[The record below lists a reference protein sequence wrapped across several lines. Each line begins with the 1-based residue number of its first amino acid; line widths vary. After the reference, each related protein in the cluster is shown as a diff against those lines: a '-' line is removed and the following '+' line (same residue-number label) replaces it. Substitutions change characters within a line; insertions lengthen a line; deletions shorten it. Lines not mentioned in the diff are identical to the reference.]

1 MNPRGGSPSISHG
14 PKVRVEFHVV
24 AEINRE
30 RKSPEVHHRR
40 DAPLAQLAEQ
50 LTLNQWVPGSSPGGC
65 TTETPSSSATS
76 LKAGFRFALKT
87 HKGIFTGYLYSP
99 FLDIHHSSTE
109 GLYVGLACA
118 QRVDHPAHR
127 KRPSRRSRLQRHHQ
141 QPHQIRRPLLQP
153 SPRRWCSFLAGYD
166 FAGPSC
172 VGLATAPSS
181 GEADAVPSV
190 RTRLWIWRVSS

>member
-1 MNPRGGSPSISHG
+1 MNPRGGGPSISHG

-65 TTETPSSSATS
+65 TTETPSSLATS

-87 HKGIFTGYLYSP
+87 HKGIFTGYLFSP
-99 FLDIHHSSTE
+99 FLDRRP
-109 GLYVGLACA
+109 VGWPLRALTGS
-118 QRVDHPAHR
+118 DHPAHR

-153 SPRRWCSFLAGYD
+153 AHVAGAH
-166 FAGPSC
+166 FS
-172 VGLATAPSS
+172 LATTLPGHPASAWQRSLHP
-181 GEADAVPSV
+181 G
-190 RTRLWIWRVSS
+190 

>member
-1 MNPRGGSPSISHG
+1 MNPRGGGPSISHG

-65 TTETPSSSATS
+65 TTETPSSLATS

-87 HKGIFTGYLYSP
+87 HNGIFTGYVFSR
-99 FLDIHHSSTE
+99 FLDRRACT
-109 GLYVGLACA
+109 LALACA
-118 QRVDHPAHR
+118 QRSTILLTESAQAAAAVYNGTTSNRVKFGARYYNPAHVAGAHFSLATTL
-127 KRPSRRSRLQRHHQ
+127 PGLPASAWQ
-141 QPHQIRRPLLQP
+141 RPLHP
-153 SPRRWCSFLAGYD
+153 G
-166 FAGPSC
+166 
-172 VGLATAPSS
+172 
-181 GEADAVPSV
+181 
-190 RTRLWIWRVSS
+190 